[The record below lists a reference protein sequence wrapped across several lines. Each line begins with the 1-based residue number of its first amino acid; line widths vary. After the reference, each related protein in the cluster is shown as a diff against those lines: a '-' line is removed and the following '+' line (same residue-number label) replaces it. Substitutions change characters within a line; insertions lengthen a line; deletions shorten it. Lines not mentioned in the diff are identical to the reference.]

1 MIYKTQLV
9 DPRWKAKREEILE
22 RDGFACRVCFSTKK
36 LNVHHI
42 SYADYLWEVPNES
55 LITLCHSC
63 HRKEHG
69 EVNVRLLAQKLDT
82 TNLFSGMVFH
92 NYKALC
98 AYLNKPVLTGGC
110 KIRQFK
116 VWRNCFSFEQQG
128 HKILIVAKVL
138 PQIEKRLASD
148 FTPLWFGV
156 VQCG

>member
-1 MIYKTQLV
+1 MIYKVQLK
-9 DPRWKAKREEILE
+9 DPRCKAKREEILE

-36 LNVHHI
+36 LHVHHI

-69 EVNVRLLAQKLDT
+69 
-82 TNLFSGMVFH
+82 
-92 NYKALC
+92 KALC
-98 AYLNKPVLTGGC
+98 AYLNEPVLTGGC